1 MAPPALL
8 LNSVLIFYL
17 VANRT
22 LRGTLQYHAVLA
34 LLIVTFLTNSIEV
47 PRIIHYLHL
56 GIVLPQTDLNCLIW
70 QCCDYLLFSSV
81 NVLMCWTSIER
92 YLFIFHRNLF
102 TTARGRL
109 LYHYIPFVVI
119 IVYLALFYIGAIFIY
134 PCDAQFDFSQPLCGF
149 PCYTTQAVISFYDLF
164 AHSFCPMCV
173 DVSLDI
179 VLIIR
184 VLYRK
189 RVGLLQQR
197 HHHHAKEWQQNCK
210 MIVQLLSI
218 TCAYL
223 VFQVPFDVMLKPRN
237 DQTDL
242 RLGNMLSW
250 TLILRI
256 LFSTTLWQIV
266 TDARTVVTSHQNPSD
281 VKHFEHKL
289 DTNIGYWSPST
300 SSIDWCERNYVV
312 TQYIAEFWNCISSF
326 SMCILGAILFVRG
339 LYNKLETRFLLS
351 SLGFA
356 FVGLGSAYFH
366 GTLTHLGQMFD
377 ELPMVYSMIVW
388 WFILFRMNDSK
399 TIKSIIFAIDLSVL
413 FGVFYGLLWTYVH
426 SLQTFVLVFQAHM
439 SLMVIGAI
447 IKLIYLYRQPYH
459 HIYQLK
465 YIIIVYI
472 VLLISAF
479 VSWTVDQQLCEIFN
493 NKSPFNPQLHAWWH
507 VLGAFHCHLGI
518 VCSEAMRL
526 LTIKYK
532 QHKSK
537 NPKQPFKP
545 ENNIHF
551 VLYLGLPYVDYSK
564 ETQTTERK
572 DQ

>member
-1 MAPPALL
+1 MNISENSSIESSSTYETPHSRSIKYYIFVTMAPPALL
-8 LNSVLIFYL
+8 LNSLLIFYL
-17 VANRT
+17 VADRT
-22 LRGTLQYHAVLA
+22 LRGTLHYHAVLA

-109 LYHYIPFVVI
+109 LYHYIPFVII
-119 IVYLALFYIGAIFIY
+119 IVYLVLFYIGVIFIY

-173 DVSLDI
+173 DVSLNV

-189 RVGLLQQR
+189 RVGLLQQQQ
-197 HHHHAKEWQQNCK
+197 HHHAKEWQKN
-210 MIVQLLSI
+210 
-218 TCAYL
+218 
-223 VFQVPFDVMLKPRN
+223 F
-237 DQTDL
+237 
-242 RLGNMLSW
+242 
-250 TLILRI
+250 LRI
-256 LFSTTLWQIV
+256 LFSTTLWQIMA
-266 TDARTVVTSHQNPSD
+266 DARTVVTSHQNPSD

-447 IKLIYLYRQPYH
+447 MKLIYLYRQPYH

-479 VSWTVDQQLCEIFN
+479 VSWTVDQQLCETFN

-532 QHKSK
+532 QHKSR

-545 ENNIHF
+545 ENNIQF

-564 ETQTTERK
+564 ETQTPERK
-572 DQ
+572 IQ